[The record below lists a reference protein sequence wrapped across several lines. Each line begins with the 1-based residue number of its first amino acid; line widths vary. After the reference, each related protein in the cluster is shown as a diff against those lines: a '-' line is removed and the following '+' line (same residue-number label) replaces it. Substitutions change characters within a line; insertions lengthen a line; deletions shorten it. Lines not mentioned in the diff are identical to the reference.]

1 MTFLEF
7 FEALIG
13 CAEVFVTEAVV
24 KDPTTPR
31 PSTVMTP
38 EQSMFSIPVSRSR
51 LDSQVTLTFELTCL
65 CVTVHFWIMSAQSIT
80 WLAKS
85 ILLRVLHTF
94 TRSFSNMEYMHF
106 KRFNILACVWYEKT
120 KYLNK
125 YINFFFFGGG
135 GHHLSF

>member
-13 CAEVFVTEAVV
+13 CAEVFGTEAVV

-51 LDSQVTLTFELTCL
+51 LDSQVILTFELIF
-65 CVTVHFWIMSAQSIT
+65 VTLYYVCQHSFA

-85 ILLRVLHTF
+85 
-94 TRSFSNMEYMHF
+94 M
-106 KRFNILACVWYEKT
+106 
-120 KYLNK
+120 
-125 YINFFFFGGG
+125 FFMGPP
-135 GHHLSF
+135 HL